1 MIKKCHS
8 NTSNFILFDFYSSKS
23 NKRRRRRTTSSQ
35 TKQKHNQNQ
44 IREWKK
50 FLLNENLED
59 SKIESDDDDPEYI
72 PPELTEFSLVN
83 LDDSTEME
91 SEISEDELR
100 DLEESLKQDLKLGMY
115 VNYNKGSLTGERAH
129 TARWARGFFNVG
141 ARFWK
146 ISNFLIFNKI
156 IK

>member
-1 MIKKCHS
+1 MIKKCHYS

-35 TKQKHNQNQ
+35 TKQKHNQ

-59 SKIESDDDDPEYI
+59 SKTESDDDDPEYI
-72 PPELTEFSLVN
+72 PPLN

-115 VNYNKGSLTGERAH
+115 VNYNRGSQTGERAH
-129 TARWARGFFNVG
+129 TGGHAVFQCGRAILENE
-141 ARFWK
+141 
-146 ISNFLIFNKI
+146 
-156 IK
+156 

>member
-59 SKIESDDDDPEYI
+59 SKIESDDDPEYI

-115 VNYNKGSLTGERAH
+115 VNYNKGSLTGERVH

>member
-1 MIKKCHS
+1 MGAVACNVDVLKHVVES
-8 NTSNFILFDFYSSKS
+8 PSKS

-35 TKQKHNQNQ
+35 TKQKHNQ

-59 SKIESDDDDPEYI
+59 SKTESDDDDPEYI
-72 PPELTEFSLVN
+72 PPLN

-100 DLEESLKQDLKLGMY
+100 DLEESSKQDLKLEDLLPQDGGDC
-115 VNYNKGSLTGERAH
+115 NKKT
-129 TARWARGFFNVG
+129 
-141 ARFWK
+141 
-146 ISNFLIFNKI
+146 SNDLVDLV
-156 IK
+156 

>member
-1 MIKKCHS
+1 MNS
-8 NTSNFILFDFYSSKS
+8 NIDTYNEIELSSDDDTEEGLTQNFENENGEL
-23 NKRRRRRTTSSQ
+23 
-35 TKQKHNQNQ
+35 NQNQ

>member
-1 MIKKCHS
+1 MIKKCHYS

-35 TKQKHNQNQ
+35 TKQKHNQ

-59 SKIESDDDDPEYI
+59 SKTESDDDDPEYI
-72 PPELTEFSLVN
+72 PPLN

-91 SEISEDELR
+91 SDISEDELR

-115 VNYNKGSLTGERAH
+115 GSKFIEIVYFAEGL
-129 TARWARGFFNVG
+129 
-141 ARFWK
+141 
-146 ISNFLIFNKI
+146 FNKCLRKGRGQNGFTMRACLLTTGLGSRI
-156 IK
+156 A